1 MTSIRLWIALLA
13 LTSFFAGM
21 AGGILLAKPRG
32 GHLETSPFAAYEARL
47 TESFGLDEARM
58 RWLRLALEEYDSELE
73 ALKSRGVASLE
84 DELVQAGRR
93 CHERIR
99 LYVVP
104 EASREEFDRFA
115 AGVPLP
121 TDGLH

>member
-1 MTSIRLWIALLA
+1 MTSIRVWIVLLA

-32 GHLETSPFAAYEARL
+32 DLESGAFAAYESRL
-47 TESFGLDEARM
+47 TRSFGLDEART

-93 CHERIR
+93 CHDRIR
-99 LYVVP
+99 LYVIP
-104 EASREEFDRFA
+104 EARQKEFDRFA
-115 AGVPLP
+115 SGLPLP
-121 TDGLH
+121 DGLH